1 MRLITLCL
9 IVLAAEIPETI
20 ATAAATDGGY
30 PPLFTTEMNARVHC
44 PNDVVVWLTVPSSIY
59 RFRGQRSYGDTADGA
74 YVCKKDADQ
83 AGDRATGIG
92 Q

>member
-1 MRLITLCL
+1 MRLIALCF
-9 IVLAAEIPETI
+9 IVLAAEIPATI
-20 ATAAATDGGY
+20 AAAATDGGY
-30 PPLFTTEMNARVHC
+30 PPLFTTEVNARIHC

-59 RFRGQRSYGDTADGA
+59 RFRGQRSYGSTADGA

-92 Q
+92 P

>member
-1 MRLITLCL
+1 MRLIAFCC
-9 IVLAAEIPETI
+9 IVLAVEMPVTI
-20 ATAAATDGGY
+20 ATAATDGGY
-30 PPLFTTEMNARVHC
+30 PPLFTTEMNAQIRC

-59 RFRGQRSYGDTADGA
+59 RFRGQRWYGNTDDGA

-83 AGDRATGIG
+83 AGDRPTGIG

>member
-1 MRLITLCL
+1 MRLIAFCC
-9 IVLAAEIPETI
+9 IVLAVEMPATMV
-20 ATAAATDGGY
+20 TAAVDGRY
-30 PPLFTTEMNARVHC
+30 PPLFTTEMNAQIHC

-59 RFRGQRSYGDTADGA
+59 RFRGQRWYGNTDDGA

-83 AGDRATGIG
+83 AGDRAIEFG

>member
-1 MRLITLCL
+1 MRIIASCF
-9 IVLAAEIPETI
+9 IVLAVEMLATI
-20 ATAAATDGGY
+20 ATAATDGGY
-30 PPLFTTEMNARVHC
+30 PPLFTTEMNARIHC
-44 PNDVVVWLTVPSSIY
+44 PNDVIVWLTVPSSIY
-59 RFRGQRSYGDTADGA
+59 RFRDQRWYGNTDDGA